1 MVLDYVKLKD
11 IKPALSGYI
20 SDSLSLLRRSP
31 VPDEDAVHD
40 VRVLM
45 KKSRASLKLVK
56 TQLDEESFQREYLA
70 CREAGRMLTGW
81 RETYVYRKTFK
92 SLRKDNRE
100 LFARLSD
107 IEKISLQLAKQE
119 PASELPPALKSEIE
133 AIDDHLNKSLY
144 RMRFHSL
151 SNLDAQLLLKELE
164 QTYTVVA
171 HNYLKCRNN
180 PKPEWLHE
188 FRKRAKDFLYQLYF
202 FRPLN
207 PSVVKHLEKKLDCL
221 TQDLGKYNDLSQIVN
236 YLEYRYGD
244 PANSPALDELM
255 ILIRDR
261 QDKYLEEVWPV
272 AYKIFC
278 PGQKLLNV
286 LGFRML
292 VI

>member
-20 SDSLSLLRRSP
+20 SDSLALLRRSP
-31 VPDEDAVHD
+31 LPDEEAVHD
-40 VRVLM
+40 IRVLM
-45 KKSRASLKLVK
+45 KKSRAALKLVK

-70 CREAGRMLTGW
+70 CREAGRMLTAW
-81 RETYVYRKTFK
+81 RENYVYRKT
-92 SLRKDNRE
+92 LRALKKENRK
-100 LFARLSD
+100 LFVRLED
-107 IEKISLQLAKQE
+107 VEKIRIQLLK
-119 PASELPPALKSEIE
+119 PDPVLDVPPALKNETEI
-133 AIDDHLNKSLY
+133 IDDHLNKSLY

-151 SNLDAQLLLKELE
+151 TRLDAQLLLKELE
-164 QTYTVVA
+164 QTYIVA
-171 HNYLKCRNN
+171 GHNYLKCRNN

-188 FRKRAKDFLYQLYF
+188 FRKRTKDFLYQLYF

-207 PSVVKHLEKKLDCL
+207 PPVVKRLEKKMDRL
-221 TQDLGKYNDLSQIVN
+221 TQNLGKYNDLSQIVK

-244 PANSPALDELM
+244 PANSPAIDELM
-255 ILIRDR
+255 VLIRDN
-261 QDKYLEEVWPV
+261 QDKYLAEVWPV

-286 LGFRML
+286 LGFKML

>member
-20 SDSLSLLRRSP
+20 SDSLALLRRSP

-40 VRVLM
+40 IRVLM
-45 KKSRASLKLVK
+45 KKSRATLKLVK
-56 TQLDEESFQREYLA
+56 TQLDEDSFRREYLA

-81 RETYVYRKTFK
+81 RENYVYRKTLK
-92 SLRKDNRE
+92 NLRKENRE

-107 IEKISLQLAKQE
+107 IEKISVQLAKQE
-119 PASELPPALKSEIE
+119 PAMELPSALKIEIE
-133 AIDDHLNKSLY
+133 AIDEHLNKSLY

-151 SNLDAQLLLKELE
+151 GNLDAQLLLKELE

-171 HNYLKCRNN
+171 QNYLKCRNN
-180 PKPEWLHE
+180 PKAEWLHE
-188 FRKRAKDFLYQLYF
+188 FRKRAKDFLYQLNF

-207 PSVVKHLEKKLDCL
+207 PSVVKRLEKKLDSL
-221 TQDLGKYNDLSQIVN
+221 TQDLGKYNDLSQIIN

-244 PANSPALDELM
+244 PANSPALDEL
-255 ILIRDR
+255 IVLIRAK
-261 QDKYLEEVWPV
+261 QDGHLRVVWPI
-272 AYKIFC
+272 AYEIFC

-286 LGFRML
+286 LGFRL
-292 VI
+292 LTI